1 MIPYQELVQLNF
13 TDASR
18 RFQKIE
24 SISQTRRV
32 IATKSTEE
40 LPTYM
45 VGSDLVLYY
54 DVLSDSEPL
63 LVVERIPRK
72 TASVWKIKRLT
83 KRWDKHIPNYVITVN
98 KSQDGLFTD
107 ICLVKSNIYTNL
119 EGQNGTED
127 K

>member
-72 TASVWKIKRLT
+72 TASVWKIKRST